1 MEARH
6 RPKQEATYQKQLEL
20 HRVPPSA
27 KRSRGWSRPKQ
38 PERVDQTIVVRL
50 IRKLYYDK
58 RYHLQAVIDKF
69 APQYGAE
76 FVEDVIFYRIFRSI
90 D

>member
-1 MEARH
+1 MEKRH
-6 RPKQEATYQKQLEL
+6 RPKQEEAYQKQLA
-20 HRVPPSA
+20 RNRMPVTA
-27 KRSRGWSRPKQ
+27 KRTKGWSRPKQ
-38 PERVDQTIVVRL
+38 AEPIDQTIIVRL

-76 FVEDVIFYRIFRSI
+76 FVEDVIFYRIFKTEY
-90 D
+90 